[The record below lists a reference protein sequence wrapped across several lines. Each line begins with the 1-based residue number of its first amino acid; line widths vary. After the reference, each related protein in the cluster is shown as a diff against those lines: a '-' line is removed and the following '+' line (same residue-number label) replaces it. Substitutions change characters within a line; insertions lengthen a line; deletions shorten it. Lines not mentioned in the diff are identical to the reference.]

1 MGRGKELKILPSVTG
16 DGSETERELKQ
27 LPKKEKEEL
36 KEQICWKISRNISAY
51 YSLHQEEWGE
61 FVKAICRKEDRI

>member
-16 DGSETERELKQ
+16 DGSEVERELKR

-36 KEQICWKISRNISAY
+36 IEQICRKISRNISAY
-51 YSLHQEEWGE
+51 YSLHEEEWEE
-61 FVKAICRKEDRI
+61 FLKAICRKEDRI

>member
-16 DGSETERELKQ
+16 DGSEVERELKR

-36 KEQICWKISRNISAY
+36 IEQKISRNISAY
-51 YSLHQEEWGE
+51 YSLHEEEWEE
-61 FVKAICRKEDRI
+61 FLKAICRKEDRI

>member
-16 DGSETERELKQ
+16 DGSEVERELKR

-36 KEQICWKISRNISAY
+36 IEQICRKISRNISAY
-51 YSLHQEEWGE
+51 YSLHEGEWEE

>member
-16 DGSETERELKQ
+16 DGSEVERELKR

-36 KEQICWKISRNISAY
+36 IEQICRKISRNISDY
-51 YSLHQEEWGE
+51 YSLHEEEWEE
-61 FVKAICRKEDRI
+61 FLKAICRKEDRI

>member
-16 DGSETERELKQ
+16 DGSEVERELKR

-36 KEQICWKISRNISAY
+36 IERICRKISRNISDY
-51 YSLHQEEWGE
+51 YSLHEEEWEE
-61 FVKAICRKEDRI
+61 FLKAICRKEDRI

>member
-16 DGSETERELKQ
+16 DGSEVERELKR

-36 KEQICWKISRNISAY
+36 IEQICRKISRNISAY
-51 YSLHQEEWGE
+51 YS
-61 FVKAICRKEDRI
+61 

>member
-16 DGSETERELKQ
+16 DGSEVERELKR

-36 KEQICWKISRNISAY
+36 IERMCRKISRNISAY
-51 YSLHQEEWGE
+51 YSLHEGEWEE
-61 FVKAICRKEDRI
+61 FLKAICREEDRI

>member
-16 DGSETERELKQ
+16 DGSEVERELKR

-36 KEQICWKISRNISAY
+36 IERICRKISRNISAY
-51 YSLHQEEWGE
+51 YSLHEGEWEE
-61 FVKAICRKEDRI
+61 FLKAICREEDRI

>member
-16 DGSETERELKQ
+16 DGSEVERELKR

-36 KEQICWKISRNISAY
+36 IEQICRKISRNISAY
-51 YSLHQEEWGE
+51 YSLHEGEWEE
-61 FVKAICRKEDRI
+61 FLKAICREEDRI

>member
-1 MGRGKELKILPSVTG
+1 MGRGKELKILPSVIS
-16 DGSETERELKQ
+16 DGSEVERELKR

-36 KEQICWKISRNISAY
+36 KEQICRKISQNISDY

-61 FVKAICRKEDRI
+61 FIKAVCRKEDRI